1 MAAGRCWSPR
11 QLPGGG
17 PTCPAS
23 CLSSVASAV
32 ERQQMA
38 SEGFLLQSHQCPP
51 PPAPISLASS
61 FPPQS
66 GGNVPVG
73 NMASNRPLPP
83 GVNCLQRGVAPPFYL
98 AHYDSTHSAAPPWT
112 RATTAA
118 LKCRRE
124 GRRFTPEKETRLLQV
139 SRRRDRIKTSC
150 GPAHPPPSPDPP
162 RECFGRVMMHED
174 CAVR

>member
-1 MAAGRCWSPR
+1 MAVGRCWSPR

-32 ERQQMA
+32 ERRQMA
-38 SEGFLLQSHQCPP
+38 SEGFLLRSHRCSTCPP
-51 PPAPISLASS
+51 TPTSLASS

-83 GVNCLQRGVAPPFYL
+83 GVNCLQRGVAPAFYS
-98 AHYDSTHSAAPPWT
+98 AHSDSRHSAAPLWT

-124 GRRFTPEKETRLLQV
+124 GRRFTRLPQV
-139 SRRRDRIKTSC
+139 SGRRDRIKTSC
-150 GPAHPPPSPDPP
+150 GPAPP
-162 RECFGRVMMHED
+162 
-174 CAVR
+174 